1 LSLRAWIAS
10 GVAVV
15 LMLFAATALFGL
27 DRGADSVMVVEVSAR
42 PFMALIVERG
52 NIMAAETEVY
62 AAPRMRW
69 SRESGQILE
78 MAPEGSI
85 VQAGDMVIR
94 FDSAALLDAI
104 RAQEQDVLEE
114 EADLRKTLAE
124 QDSRMASL
132 VASLEM
138 TQFSFEKAKLNL
150 EKMEFEAEVRKRQE
164 EISYKKSEMSLV
176 RAQEAIESQKRVDA
190 VAIRRLESSLARER
204 SDLEGMKSELANT
217 VLYARQ
223 PGLIV
228 YEKSWGA
235 SGQTKVKVGDTPYSG
250 QTIITIPNLEKMI
263 IKLSISEMDIH
274 RMAREQQALVVVDA
288 YPDTIYQAVVTDVSP
303 LARRMGISQVKVFDC
318 TVTQGD
324 RYKAPSGHECP
335 GQHHHGLC
343 GAGRADPA
351 RSGLSPGRADNR
363 LPSGRLLPGDS
374 GGARS
379 GEPELRDRGVGPGRR
394 RPGRIARSLR
404 PAALDHNRRGRR
416 PDGSTLHGSLRRGT
430 GADHDGG
437 RRPRR
442 RRSHG
447 GPGVPLSRSG
457 FRAAADG
464 GALRRLYI
472 ESS

>member
-1 LSLRAWIAS
+1 MRIRLRIPKLSLRAWIAS

-164 EISYKKSEMSLV
+164 EISFRKSEMSLV

-318 TVTQGD
+318 TVTLQGTD
-324 RYKAPSGHECP
+324 IRLRP
-335 GQHHHGLC
+335 GMSAQVSIITGYAERAVQIPLEAVYRRDGQTIVFRLDGSFRETPVVL
-343 GAGRADPA
+343 GAENRNFVIVE
-351 RSGLSPGRADNR
+351 SGLAAGDLVALRDPFVP
-363 LPSGRLLPGDS
+363 LPSITT
-374 GGARS
+374 A
-379 GEPELRDRGVGPGRR
+379 
-394 RPGRIARSLR
+394 
-404 PAALDHNRRGRR
+404 
-416 PDGSTLHGSLRRGT
+416 
-430 GADHDGG
+430 GADVLTARRSTAASAGAQVQIMMGGGG
-437 RRPRR
+437 R
-442 RRSHG
+442 G
-447 GPGVPLSRSG
+447 GGGRMEVRV
-457 FRAAADG
+457 FR
-464 GALRRLYI
+464 
-472 ESS
+472 